1 MDTINGFEFK
11 QRKYMPVFPKANGK
25 TTVYIEGYPCEDNE
39 PMSATD
45 FHGEQI
51 NTLADQFKRYFA
63 INELVHI
70 AVDSFIYYSE
80 GDITKCVAPD
90 IYIVFGVAK
99 YPLRRSFYTWAEGA
113 APVAVFEFLSDA
125 TARQDRTEKV
135 GVYLKDIGVQEYFV
149 HQPELKKAAEFRGWR
164 HSLSGGIIEMEPDPQ
179 GGLFSEALNLYF
191 RWEEQHHT
199 HVRLLR
205 PYLPDG
211 TPITT
216 SLEEHHL
223 RESAQARTEEEIQL
237 REAAQAR
244 AEEEAQRR
252 QDAEKLAATEAQRR
266 KDAEAELEK
275 LRTQLANLQRQ

>member
-1 MDTINGFEFK
+1 MDTMNGFEFK

-25 TTVYIEGYPCEDNE
+25 TTVYIEGYPCEDDE

-135 GVYLKDIGVQEYFV
+135 GTSLKDIGVQEYFV
-149 HQPELKKAAEFRGWR
+149 HQPELKKPAEFRGWR
-164 HSLSGGIIEMEPDPQ
+164 HSLSGGIIEMETDPQ

-191 RWEEQHHT
+191 RSEEQHHT

-223 RESAQARTEEEIQL
+223 RE
-237 REAAQAR
+237 AAQAH
-244 AEEEAQRR
+244 AEEEALRR
-252 QDAEKLAATEAQRR
+252 QDAEKLAATEVQRR